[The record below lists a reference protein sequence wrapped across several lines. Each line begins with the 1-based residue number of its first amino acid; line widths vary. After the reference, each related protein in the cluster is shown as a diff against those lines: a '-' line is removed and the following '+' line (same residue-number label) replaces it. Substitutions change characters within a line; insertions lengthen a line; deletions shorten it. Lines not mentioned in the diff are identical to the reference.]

1 MNVKLS
7 KHLKFTVKGFET
19 VSKGFSFLLEKF
31 AQSSAAVVHN
41 GADDSGTKVSK
52 YLINILPLISC
63 FKSGSKFYV

>member
-7 KHLKFTVKGFET
+7 KHLKFTVKGFEA

-31 AQSSAAVVHN
+31 GCGCKQY

-52 YLINILPLISC
+52 YLIYFAFNFGVLNLVLVSYH
-63 FKSGSKFYV
+63 S

>member
-31 AQSSAAVVHN
+31 AQSSAVVVHN

-52 YLINILPLISC
+52 Y
-63 FKSGSKFYV
+63 V